1 VTTNRLRTIKTAVVE
16 RISRRPKKPA
26 APPVAVQAAP
36 APGVAEAQVRDEPIL
51 LPADDLLGMDFYAQH
66 LVEYVMRIRPPF
78 TVGIYGEWGAGKTS
92 LVQLLHYHVEARQP
106 GATHFIKF
114 SAWRYKAA
122 DELWR
127 ALILAIAQK
136 LHGRTDDG
144 AQAEPTAV
152 PRADRVRRYLQGA
165 AWRGD
170 DGEQVDPYD
179 QLVER
184 LDATLY
190 GGISRGRTAQTHLN
204 DDEMMVAALKT
215 ATTALESVSPFF
227 AMVRKLFGLDDK
239 VDFASLLH
247 RQKNEATRARI
258 NSIEQFRDEIKKMFE
273 QHAANK
279 RVCVFID
286 DLDRVMP
293 DAALDLMEAIRSL
306 LDCVNCTF
314 IVAADQ
320 QLIGQGLK
328 ARFRDIDAPPGMR
341 VSEFYEKKGREY
353 FEKIVQLGIPVPEP
367 TMDEAHRYI
376 AALFPAWAAA
386 SDLLVTACGTNPR
399 RLKQYCV
406 LADYRLAVWKKQQEH
421 QGRPQ

>member
-1 VTTNRLRTIKTAVVE
+1 
-16 RISRRPKKPA
+16 
-26 APPVAVQAAP
+26 
-36 APGVAEAQVRDEPIL
+36 
-51 LPADDLLGMDFYAQH
+51 
-66 LVEYVMRIRPPF
+66 MRIRPPF

-92 LVQLLHYHVEARQP
+92 LVQLLHYHVEAREP
-106 GATHFIKF
+106 GSTHFIFF

-127 ALILAIAQK
+127 ALILTIAQT
-136 LHGRTDDG
+136 LYGRQPVDG
-144 AQAEPTAV
+144 AAAAAPPT
-152 PRADRVRRYLQGA
+152 RADGGGLRRYLEGA
-165 AWRGD
+165 AWGGD
-170 DGEQVDPYD
+170 DSAPVDPYD
-179 QLVER
+179 QLVQR

-190 GGISRGRTAQTHLN
+190 GGISRGRTAESQLN
-204 DDEMMVAALKT
+204 NEEMMVVALKP

-227 AMVRKLFGLDDK
+227 ATIRKLFGLDDK
-239 VDFASLLH
+239 IDFVSLLH
-247 RQKNEATRARI
+247 QQKNEATRDRI
-258 NSIEQFRDEIKKMFE
+258 GSIEQFRIEIKTMFL
-273 QHAANK
+273 QRAPDK

-293 DAALDLMEAIRSL
+293 DVALDLMEAIKSL
-306 LDCVNCTF
+306 LDGVNCTF

-328 ARFRDIDAPPGMR
+328 ARFRDIDAPAGMR

-376 AALFPAWAAA
+376 AAQFPAWAAV
-386 SDLLVTACGTNPR
+386 SDLLVTACGINPR

-406 LADYRLAVWKKQQEH
+406 LADYRLAVWKKQQKH
-421 QGRPQ
+421 QARA